1 MYVVGSQS
9 YEGRSSMI
17 AAHVRPSSVPGTY
30 FMSMYAL
37 LEGDITTFAPCV
49 TAGGTLSL
57 FHCCTTVVGRNRPR
71 PTSSHPMY
79 VFPLLYTMSCT
90 RSTNFTYCGSCSTCT
105 SSPPRWM

>member
-1 MYVVGSQS
+1 MLCTVSLQSADSTPRIWSSRTPFMYVVGSQS
-9 YEGRSSMI
+9 YDGRSSMI

-37 LEGDITTFAPCV
+37 FEGDITTFAPCV

-71 PTSSHPMY
+71 PTSSQPM
-79 VFPLLYTMSCT
+79 
-90 RSTNFTYCGSCSTCT
+90 
-105 SSPPRWM
+105 